1 MAMAE
6 RSRSEWDS
14 YQNPNSNNCQD
25 VGNSILILLGL
36 IICINIGINLVTLVR
51 DGRGGWGGWEAGPV
65 TRTYSWSPCPPVPS
79 SGADSASSYTE
90 YSISFVRKVRTAR
103 RWGLGGAETRLLS
116 HPTLSCSLMAGAAPL
131 SEPHLT
137 SVKKPASP
145 SSTETTQLYPPGR
158 QIQPLRKQTYPEV
171 HLRCTMDPMKMTV
184 TPPPTRRHRRRASQS
199 RRAHRAHRPT
209 AWAPDTDEE
218 RSLHQCQAICSRHWD
233 GPKDWESF
241 QPLQE
246 IWEPW
251 TQDGLEQPP
260 QTIRFQPTVEGRPL
274 KTEIRSEQGLEAYVY
289 TVNPP
294 PPNPEA
300 LSHKNNGVGPGAGA
314 EGEQAPCQPASPTF
328 LGPANIPEIPRRRSS
343 GRIVYDARD
352 VRRRLREL
360 TREVE
365 ALSHCY
371 PLVSGSSTVEGTSK
385 DWVYRP
391 LKGR

>member
-36 IICINIGINLVTLVR
+36 IICINIGINLVTLL
-51 DGRGGWGGWEAGPV
+51 
-65 TRTYSWSPCPPVPS
+65 WS
-79 SGADSASSYTE
+79 
-90 YSISFVRKVRTAR
+90 
-103 RWGLGGAETRLLS
+103 RLRIIL
-116 HPTLSCSLMAGAAPL
+116 HQIFHIIC
-131 SEPHLT
+131 E
-137 SVKKPASP
+137 K
-145 SSTETTQLYPPGR
+145 ETTQLYPPGR